1 MTEPNW
7 LLTKLIWFDY
17 TTSLKVKHNHNV
29 AIVKYA
35 VWYLKLI
42 ESDYVC
48 SQFIFLVQ
56 FTQTNL
62 RYNI

>member
-1 MTEPNW
+1 MTEPNR
-7 LLTKLIWFDY
+7 LLTKLIWFGY

-42 ESDYVC
+42 KLDYVC
-48 SQFIFLVQ
+48 SQFFLVQ
-56 FTQTNL
+56 AIGEGIYSN
-62 RYNI
+62 